1 MKCELS
7 RLNLSAKK
15 YPRQTSG
22 GAMFFVFIF
31 LIVFKYFYAV
41 FVVKYP
47 PFGVHIAPVVFD
59 DEVYR
64 IEPTRL
70 VQPLNTPEDDVMFE
84 FDVQSVP

>member
-22 GAMFFVFIF
+22 GAMLLYLYFN
-31 LIVFKYFYAV
+31 YFYAV
-41 FVVKYP
+41 FAVKYP
-47 PFGVHIAPVVFD
+47 PFGVHIAPVVCD
-59 DEVYR
+59 ASYG

-70 VQPLNTPEDDVMFE
+70 VQASNTCVDDTTLE
-84 FDVQSVP
+84 FDVQSAP